1 MEVEQQPGDWVWH
14 PDLAEPVQI
23 ITIQHLW
30 GKRSYRVW
38 VPGRNRILLAD
49 EDAFTPLNRSKPL
62 NRNEIIYRAAT
73 AKIIEIYSRERL
85 LAPLNSRVVPLPHQ
99 IYALSRACARDP
111 VRCLFA
117 DEVGLGKTIEAGL
130 VVKELKLRRKAS
142 RILVVAPRG
151 LVNQWV
157 SEMWTHFQEEFVP
170 IIPGTTGNQV
180 PGGRKIWTLFDQ
192 IVVPLDA
199 IKPMKRRRG
208 WTPKEIHDHNQQR
221 FHDLVNAGWDLI
233 IIDEAH
239 KLAGTTSQVARFKLG
254 RALADH
260 THHLL
265 LLSATPHQGK
275 TDAFLRLM
283 SLIDKTRF
291 REDSPIDR
299 DAITSSIVRTE
310 KRNAIDA
317 EGKPLFRPRNTRIIR
332 VEWKEEHR
340 LQAELYE
347 QVTEYVRTGYN
358 RALKEKRNYIGFLMV
373 LMQRLVSSST
383 RSIRN
388 TLEKRLSVLQD
399 QPPPRPEEPLDE
411 DWWDLE
417 TEERVEQMVNSS
429 PPADPDEREE
439 VRRLLDLARRC
450 EATRPDAK
458 TEEVV
463 NLMLTLRA
471 RENNPNL
478 KFLIFTEFV
487 PTQTMLAEY
496 LEARGFRVVLL
507 NGSMSMEERQKAQ
520 TSFSRD
526 AQVMIST
533 EAGGEGLNLQFC
545 HIVINYDM
553 PWNPMRLEQR
563 IGRVDRIGQT
573 HDVQVYNLVFSGTVE
588 ERVHEVLLEKLLVIL
603 SDLGF
608 DKISD
613 VLDSSE
619 AERTFENL
627 FIHSIINPEKAD
639 TYLEDFIA
647 SLSERA
653 KQERES
659 LSFFQDDP
667 VLDTIEVQEHLRN
680 PLPALT
686 EQMVANYI
694 LSRGGKVG
702 KTISG
707 YDLVWPDGSTQ
718 SDVFFDK
725 SASEPS
731 SGTLLTVSDPRVA
744 ELLTQSSIVH
754 PEMPMKCIK
763 IPGLPEE
770 VSGIW
775 SLWRL
780 VVSGPYGVRVH
791 AIPYF
796 INDDGRTLRVSAR
809 QIWDT
814 LIRGEF
820 IETGVTSTD
829 RSTLDRSREGAENA
843 GREQILERTGIP
855 EIYPVIILRVEGGNV

>member
-1 MEVEQQPGDWVWH
+1 MEEGQRPGDWVWY

-23 ITIQHLW
+23 IATQHIW
-30 GKRSYRVW
+30 GRRIYRVW
-38 VPGRNRILLAD
+38 VPGRNSVLLAD
-49 EDAFTPLNRSKPL
+49 AGAFTPINRSEPL
-62 NRNEIIYRAAT
+62 NRNEIIYRAAA

-111 VRCLFA
+111 ARCLLA

-130 VVKELKLRRKAS
+130 VIKELKLRGKAS

-151 LVNQWV
+151 LVRQWV

-170 IIPGTTGNQV
+170 IIPGTIGSQV
-180 PGGRKIWTLFDQ
+180 PGGRNIWTLFDQ

-199 IKPMKRRRG
+199 IKPMKHRRG
-208 WTPKEIHDHNQQR
+208 WTPKDVHDHNQQR

-260 THHLL
+260 SPNLL

-291 REDSPIDR
+291 REGNPIDR
-299 DAITSSIVRTE
+299 DAVSSYVVRTE

-317 EGKPLFRPRNTRIIR
+317 EGKPLFRPRTTRIIR

-340 LQAELYE
+340 LQAKLYE

-383 RSIRN
+383 RSIRT
-388 TLEKRLSVLQD
+388 TLERRLSVLQD
-399 QPPPRPEEPLDE
+399 QPPPRSEAPIDE

-417 TEERVEQMVNSS
+417 TEERVEQMVNDA

-450 EATRPDAK
+450 EATRSDVK

-463 NLMLTLRA
+463 DLMLTLRA
-471 RENNPNL
+471 RENNPDL

-507 NGSMSMEERQKAQ
+507 NGSMSMEERQRAQ

-603 SDLGF
+603 NDLGF

-619 AERTFENL
+619 AEQTFENL
-627 FIHSIINPEKAD
+627 FIRSIINPEKTD

-659 LSFFQDDP
+659 LSLLQDEV
-667 VLDTIEVQEHLRN
+667 VLDTLEVQEHLRN

-686 EQMVANYI
+686 EQMVTNYI

-702 KTISG
+702 KTLSG
-707 YDLVWPDGSTQ
+707 YDLVWPDGSIQ
-718 SDVFFDK
+718 RDVSFDK
-725 SASEPS
+725 STSEPS

-744 ELLTQSSIVH
+744 ELLTQSSIAH

-763 IPGLPEE
+763 IPDLPEE
-770 VSGIW
+770 VSGVW

-780 VVSGPYGVRVH
+780 VVFGPDGVRVH

-796 INDDGRTLRVSAR
+796 INDDRRALQVSAR
-809 QIWDT
+809 QIWET
-814 LIRGEF
+814 LARGEF
-820 IETGVTSTD
+820 IEIGVTCTD
-829 RSTLDRSREGAENA
+829 HSTLDNSRKGAEDA
-843 GREQILERTGIP
+843 GRQQILERTGTP
-855 EIYPVIILRVEGGNV
+855 EINPVIFLRVEGGNV